1 MLNLQ
6 MITLTNLGGIDM
18 KKYLKSKG
26 VLAVLLSGILLSGVG
41 LVGCGGGGG
50 GAGGG
55 GEGSGGGSGSNGG
68 SNVMSAESALTAA
81 YHSVFLSYL
90 DISGVS
96 AGGGPCEGGGNI
108 SVSPEG
114 NTLTITYNNCRYAGQ
129 YYEEGMVV
137 GYEWL
142 WNGTIKALMAEIGGC
157 PMPTRVETL
166 NLKMVIRE
174 DRGEDG
180 IWDTDLEYNISNFV
194 KTHSY
199 TLGSQCEI
207 NSVKVDYSTQGNG
220 SISITD
226 RVKGDNFTLRNLSMT
241 ATLTL
246 TSSSD
251 KESLS
256 GTMTVTSS
264 CYTASLN
271 IQTLE
276 DFITPTGGDCPTS
289 GKIRIT
295 GGTNATYIF
304 TSTGGIQIDLGND
317 GTIDKTYNKCSD
329 TFSPICKR

>member
-1 MLNLQ
+1 
-6 MITLTNLGGIDM
+6 M

-26 VLAVLLSGILLSGVG
+26 VLAVLLSGALLSGVG

-50 GAGGG
+50 GADGGAG
-55 GEGSGGGSGSNGG
+55 GAGEGSGGGSGSNGG
-68 SNVMSAESALTAA
+68 SNVMSAESALNAA

-90 DISGVS
+90 GVS
-96 AGGGPCEGGGNI
+96 AVPTSGGLCGGGGTI
-108 SVSPEG
+108 SVSREG
-114 NTLTITYNNCRYAGQ
+114 NTLTITYNNCKYAGQ
-129 YYEEGMVV
+129 YDEEGMAV

-142 WNGTIKALMAEIGGC
+142 WNGTIKASIRSMEGC
-157 PMPTRVETL
+157 HMSMPIRVEML

-174 DRGEDG
+174 DRGKDG
-180 IWDTDLEYNISNFV
+180 TWDTDLEYNISNLV

-199 TLGSQCEI
+199 TLGSGCEI
-207 NSVKVDYSTQGNG
+207 NSVKVNYSTQGNG
-220 SISITD
+220 SISVTD
-226 RVKGDNFTLRNLSMT
+226 RVKGDNFTIRNLSMT
-241 ATLTL
+241 ATLTS

-251 KESLS
+251 KESFS

-276 DFITPTGGDCPTS
+276 DLITPNSEDCPTS

-304 TSTGGIQIDLGND
+304 TSTGGIQIDLGNN

-329 TFSPICKR
+329 ISSPICKQ

>member
-1 MLNLQ
+1 
-6 MITLTNLGGIDM
+6 M

-26 VLAVLLSGILLSGVG
+26 VLAVLLSGALLSGVG

-90 DISGVS
+90 GVS
-96 AGGGPCEGGGNI
+96 AVPTNDVECEGGGTI
-108 SVSPEG
+108 SVSQEG
-114 NTLTITYNNCRYAGQ
+114 NTLTIIYNNCKYAGQ
-129 YYEEGMVV
+129 YNENGMVV
-137 GYEWL
+137 RYEEL
-142 WNGTIKALMAEIGGC
+142 WNGTIKALITEIGGC
-157 PMPTRVETL
+157 PMPTKVEML
-166 NLKMVIRE
+166 NLKMVIKE
-174 DRGEDG
+174 DRGNDG
-180 IWDTDLEYNISNFV
+180 TWDTDLEYNISNLV

-199 TLGSQCEI
+199 TLGSGCEI
-207 NSVKVDYSTQGNG
+207 NSVKVDYSTQENG
-220 SISITD
+220 SISVTD
-226 RVKGDNFTLRNLSMT
+226 RVKGDNFTIRNLSMT
-241 ATLTL
+241 ATLTS

-251 KESLS
+251 KESFS
-256 GTMTVTSS
+256 GSMTVTSS

-276 DFITPTGGDCPTS
+276 DLIIPNGKNCPTS

-295 GGTNATYIF
+295 GGTNATYIS

-317 GTIDKTYNKCSD
+317 GTIDKIYNKCSD
-329 TFSPICKR
+329 ASSPICKQ

>member
-1 MLNLQ
+1 
-6 MITLTNLGGIDM
+6 M

-26 VLAVLLSGILLSGVG
+26 VLAVLLSGALLSGVG

-68 SNVMSAESALTAA
+68 SNVMSAESALTAVS
-81 YHSVFLSYL
+81 HSVLLSYL
-90 DISGVS
+90 DVLAVPTIDGQ
-96 AGGGPCEGGGNI
+96 CEGGGTI
-108 SVSPEG
+108 SVSQEG
-114 NTLTITYNNCRYAGQ
+114 NTLTITYNNCRYASQ
-129 YYEEGMVV
+129 YDEDGMVV

-142 WNGTIKALMAEIGGC
+142 WNGTIKALIADIEGC
-157 PMPTRVETL
+157 TMPIRVETL

-174 DRGEDG
+174 DRGKDG
-180 IWDTDLEYNISNFV
+180 TWDTDLEYNISNLV

-199 TLGSQCEI
+199 TLGSGCEI
-207 NSVKVDYSTQGNG
+207 NSVKVNYSTQGNG
-220 SISITD
+220 SISVTD
-226 RVKGDNFTLRNLSMT
+226 RVKGDNFTIRNLSMT
-241 ATLTL
+241 ATLTS
-246 TSSSD
+246 TSSFD
-251 KESLS
+251 KESFS

-276 DFITPTGGDCPTS
+276 DLITPNGEDCPTS

-304 TSTGGIQIDLGND
+304 TSTGGIQIDLGNN

-329 TFSPICKR
+329 AFSPICKQ

>member
-1 MLNLQ
+1 
-6 MITLTNLGGIDM
+6 M

-26 VLAVLLSGILLSGVG
+26 VLAVLLSGALLSGVG

-81 YHSVFLSYL
+81 FHSVFLSYL
-90 DISGVS
+90 GVS
-96 AGGGPCEGGGNI
+96 AVPTSDGLCGGGGTI
-108 SVSPEG
+108 SVSREG
-114 NTLTITYNNCRYAGQ
+114 NTLTITYDNCKTGR
-129 YYEEGMVV
+129 YYEEGMIV
-137 GYEWL
+137 GDEWL
-142 WNGTIKALMAEIGGC
+142 WNGTIKALITEIGGC
-157 PMPTRVETL
+157 TMPTRVEIL
-166 NLKMVIRE
+166 NLRMVIRE
-174 DRGEDG
+174 GRGNDG
-180 IWDTDLEYNISNFV
+180 TWDTDLEYNISNLV

-199 TLGSQCEI
+199 TLGSGCVI
-207 NSVKVDYSTQGNG
+207 NSVKVNYSTQENG
-220 SISITD
+220 SISVTD
-226 RVKGDNFTLRNLSMT
+226 RVKGDNFTIRNLSMT
-241 ATLTL
+241 ATLTS

-251 KESLS
+251 KESFS

-276 DFITPTGGDCPTS
+276 DLITPNGEDCSTS

-304 TSTGGIQIDLGND
+304 TSTGGIQIDLGNN

-329 TFSPICKR
+329 AFSPICKQ